1 MAQVTFGKFS
11 VGFLRKGNRMVIL
24 RKYMNIRGRED
35 LLIHG
40 QNILMDYRIL
50 LME

>member
-1 MAQVTFGKFS
+1 MAQVTLWNFS
-11 VGFLRKGNRMVIL
+11 VRFLRKGNWMVIL

-40 QNILMDYRIL
+40 QKNLMDYRIL